1 MKHNIFW
8 ISLSLSLIFVSCKK
22 DYGDLNQ
29 ATVQAF
35 TANATEGELNNL
47 VSGTESGMRTNLALY
62 LDDCG
67 ILGREMYHFSPS
79 EPRYVTDMMGAA
91 GATLSNSNFY
101 ITNPWA
107 SRYQVVKNCNVLIAS
122 AANSKLITAAQQA
135 GYIGF
140 AQTIKAYQ
148 LLLCLNLTDSN
159 GIRVN
164 VTDPD
169 NLGPFVTYTAGLAAI
184 SSLLD
189 SGATALANGSAAF
202 TLAGFGNYSD
212 APGLLK
218 FNRALAARVDI
229 YQQAWGQALS
239 DLNASFFALNG
250 SLTDGV
256 FDVFGT
262 GSGDQLN
269 TFFIPQNT
277 TGEVRVAHPSYAT
290 DILSGDDRIGKA
302 TIRAIAGTASLDG
315 LSSNRDVWVYTSSTA
330 PIPIVRNEELIL
342 IYAEAEIQ
350 QSDFS
355 DAVTALNVIRSAHGL
370 APYSGA
376 MTSAALLTEMLYERR
391 YSLYCEGHRWID
403 VRRYSL
409 LGTLPIDR
417 PGDQIWSEFPIPVSE
432 VN

>member
-1 MKHNIFW
+1 MLIKPNMKHNIFW

-79 EPRYVTDMMGAA
+79 EPRYVTDLLGAS

-107 SRYQVVKNCNVLIAS
+107 SRYQVIKNCNVLIES
-122 AANSKLITAAQQA
+122 AANSKLVTAAQQA

-159 GIRVN
+159 GIRIN
-164 VTDPD
+164 VSDPD
-169 NLGPFVTYTAGLAAI
+169 NLGPFVGYNAGLAAI

-189 SGATALANGSAAF
+189 SGATQLSSASVAF
-202 TLAGFGNYSD
+202 TLAGFGAYSD

-229 YQQAWGQALS
+229 YQSQWAQALT

-256 FDVFGT
+256 FDVYGT

-277 TGEVRVAHPSYAT
+277 TGEVRVAHPSYIA
-290 DILSGDDRIGKA
+290 DILAGDDRSGKA
-302 TIRAIAGTASLDG
+302 TLRTVGAASLDG
-315 LSSNRDVWVYTSSTA
+315 LSSNYDVWVYTSSTT

-342 IYAEAEIQ
+342 IYAEANIQ
-350 QSDFS
+350 QSDPT
-355 DAVTALNVIRSAHGL
+355 DAVNAINIIRAAHNL
-370 APYSGA
+370 PAYSGLTDQA
-376 MTSAALLTEMLYERR
+376 DLLTELLYERR
-391 YSLYCEGHRWID
+391 YS
-403 VRRYSL
+403 
-409 LGTLPIDR
+409 
-417 PGDQIWSEFPIPVSE
+417 
-432 VN
+432 